1 MQNSFAPEG
10 CLSGTKE
17 NTEFIR
23 SEAGLRLAKETG
35 KILESTVICC
45 DRDLNLTVALGNM
58 IGMIPKEE
66 AVYNPDGSPV
76 KDIAVITRVGKP
88 VCFKVKD
95 IITHGGER
103 KALLSRAEAQR
114 DCIDGYLSYLLP
126 GDVIPCRVTHTEKFG
141 AFVDVGCGVPALL
154 PIDCI
159 SVSRISH
166 ASDRLR
172 TAMALR
178 CVVRN
183 IEEEPFRMFVTLKE
197 LLGSWEEN
205 AAGFYPGQTVRG
217 IVRGT
222 EPYGVFIELTPNLS
236 GLSEY
241 REGLE
246 PGDEVAVYIKNT
258 DSAKMKIKLVVV
270 GKLEKSRRTE
280 LKYFTGAD
288 VTHIYRWLYSPPC
301 SEKVIETV
309 FDG

>member
-35 KILESTVICC
+35 KILESTAICC
-45 DRDLNLTVALGNM
+45 DRDLNLTVALGNI
-58 IGMIPKEE
+58 IGVIPKEE
-66 AVYNPDGSPV
+66 AVLPTDGSPV

-95 IITHGGER
+95 IVSDGGVR
-103 KALLSRAEAQR
+103 KAILSRAEAQK

-172 TAMALR
+172 TAMTLR
-178 CVVRN
+178 CIVRN
-183 IEEEPFRMFVTLKE
+183 IENGPFRMFVTLKE

-205 AAGFYPGQTVRG
+205 AAEFSPGQTVRG

-222 EPYGVFIELTPNLS
+222 EPYGVFIELAPNLS

-241 REGLE
+241 RDDVN

-258 DSAKMKIKLVVV
+258 DGKKMKVKLVIV
-270 GKLEKSRRTE
+270 GRLEKSRQSE

-288 VTHIYRWLYSPPC
+288 VTHIYRWLYSPPYAD
-301 SEKVIETV
+301 KIIETV

>member
-10 CLSGTKE
+10 CLSGTRE

-45 DRDLNLTVALGNM
+45 DRELNLTVALGNTV
-58 IGMIPKEE
+58 GVIPKEE
-66 AVYNPDGSPV
+66 AVYNPDGSAV

-95 IITHGGER
+95 IICRDGVR
-103 KALLSRAEAQR
+103 KALLSRAEAQK

-172 TAMALR
+172 TSMTLR

-183 IEEEPFRMFVTLKE
+183 KEDDPFRMFVTLKE

-205 AAGFYPGQTVRG
+205 AAGFSAGQTVRG

-241 REGLE
+241 RDDLKQ
-246 PGDEVAVYIKNT
+246 GDEVAVYIKNT
-258 DSAKMKIKLVVV
+258 DKRKMKVKLVVV
-270 GKLEKSRRTE
+270 GSLEKTGLSE
-280 LKYFTGAD
+280 LKYYTGSD

-301 SEKVIETV
+301 AEKTVETV
-309 FDG
+309 FE

>member
-23 SEAGLRLAKETG
+23 SEAGLRLARETG
-35 KILESTVICC
+35 KILESTAICC
-45 DRDLNLTVALGNM
+45 DRELNLTVALGNM
-58 IGMIPKEE
+58 IGIIPKDE
-66 AVYNPDGSPV
+66 AVLSQDGSPV

-95 IITHGGER
+95 ITADGGVR
-103 KALLSRAEAQR
+103 KAILSRADAQK
-114 DCIDGYLSYLLP
+114 DCIDGYLSYLRR

-172 TAMALR
+172 TAMTLR

-183 IEEEPFRMFVTLKE
+183 IEDQPFRMFVTLKE

-205 AAGFYPGQTVRG
+205 AAEFSPGQTVRG
-217 IVRGT
+217 TVRGT
-222 EPYGVFIELTPNLS
+222 EPYGVFIELAPNLS

-241 REGLE
+241 RDDVI
-246 PGDEVAVYIKNT
+246 PGDEVAVYIKST
-258 DSAKMKIKLVVV
+258 DSRKMKVKLVVV
-270 GKLEKSRRTE
+270 GKLEKSRREE
-280 LKYFTGAD
+280 LRYFTGAD
-288 VTHIYRWLYSPPC
+288 VTHIYRWLYSPPFAD
-301 SEKVIETV
+301 KVVQTV

>member
-35 KILESTVICC
+35 KILESTAICC
-45 DRDLNLTVALGNM
+45 DRDLNLTVALGN
-58 IGMIPKEE
+58 IVGIIPKDE
-66 AVYNPDGSPV
+66 AVYTADGSPV

-95 IITHGGER
+95 IISDGGVG
-103 KALLSRAEAQR
+103 KAILSRAEAQK

-172 TAMALR
+172 TAMTLR

-183 IEEEPFRMFVTLKE
+183 IESEPFRMFVTLKE

-205 AAGFYPGQTVRG
+205 AAEFSPGQTVRG

-241 REGLE
+241 RDDVC

-258 DSAKMKIKLVVV
+258 DERKMKVKLVVV
-270 GKLEKSRRTE
+270 GKLEKSRQSE
-280 LKYFTGAD
+280 LRYFTGAD
-288 VTHIYRWLYSPPC
+288 VTHIYRWLYSPPYA
-301 SEKVIETV
+301 EKVVQTV